1 MFPTVNR
8 AGFAVHVK
16 AGVFIF
22 VVVFVFMLPG
32 SVRAQKRIHTAFFE
46 GTDYELNVYRIYG
59 KEPGKTLMLIGG
71 IQGDEPGGYL
81 SADHYADTSLAKGN
95 LIVVPRA
102 NFRSIVAKRRQINED
117 MNRKFAED
125 PKSNYE
131 TKVVVILKKLI
142 SESDCLLNLH
152 DGSGFYSA
160 KWEGPNRNPKRY
172 GQSIIAD
179 VDTYVDPKTGKTI
192 HLADMARLV
201 SQEINKNIKN
211 PRNHFH
217 FNNHQTK
224 EIASLHKEQRK
235 SATYYALYTYGI
247 PAFGIESSKSLRL
260 EQKIRHHN
268 LAINAFMDRLG
279 IVPETPGI
287 KLERPVLNYLV
298 ISINDSLPVVVKNRQ
313 SLSIEAGDTIMIS
326 HIESNYKRGL
336 TADISGYGTV
346 SDIRKKIRITEPT
359 TVIVRKDY
367 YACGSINIKITGGGK
382 KIVADAAVS
391 DPKKTGSGILLYKI
405 TINGDERIFEN
416 EEHVKLV
423 KGDKFEIVDVISDI
437 ANPSE
442 LIVNLKG
449 YVGDPGNNT
458 GEDRGYVINTSRDL
472 WKSYSLEKRGKYY
485 QMIVENNGDII
496 GKLFFDLEDPVLKYV
511 VIGTGNAELRG
522 LTPGDTALV
531 DADTPLKLFDI
542 STNVVRNA
550 GVKAF
555 LAGSDAVRRPV
566 EIGKPMAINNRANS
580 DADKASCSYRLEI
593 ERDKIFLGSVTLNCS
608 RETHNEK

>member
-16 AGVFIF
+16 AGIIIF
-22 VVVFVFMLPG
+22 VIVLVFMLPG

-59 KEPGKTLMLIGG
+59 KEPGKTLLLIGG

-81 SADHYADTSLAKGN
+81 SADHYADISLAQGN

-102 NFRSIVAKRRQINED
+102 NFRSIVAKRRKINED

-131 TKVVVILKKLI
+131 TKIVAILKKLI
-142 SESDCLLNLH
+142 SESDFLLNLH
-152 DGSGFYSA
+152 DGSGFYSE

-179 VDTYVDPKTGKTI
+179 VDIYMDPKTGKTI
-192 HLADMARLV
+192 QLGDMARSV

-217 FNNHQTK
+217 FNNHRT
-224 EIASLHKEQRK
+224 EEVRSLHKEQRK

-247 PAFGIESSKSLRL
+247 PAFGIESSKSLPL

-268 LAINAFMDRLG
+268 LAINAFMDYLG
-279 IVPETPGI
+279 IVPETPGVN
-287 KLERPVLNYLV
+287 LERPVLNYLV
-298 ISINDSLPVVVKNRQ
+298 LSINDSLPVVVKNRQ
-313 SLSIEAGDTIMIS
+313 SLSINAGDTIMIS

-336 TADISGYGTV
+336 TADIAGYGTV
-346 SDIRKKIRITEPT
+346 SDIRKKIRITRPT
-359 TVIVRKDY
+359 KIIVRKDY
-367 YACGSINIKITGGGK
+367 YACGRINIKMRGGGK
-382 KIVADAAVS
+382 KIAVDVAVS
-391 DPKKTGSGILLYKI
+391 DQQKSGAGMLLYKI
-405 TINGDERIFEN
+405 RINGEERIFEN
-416 EEHVKLV
+416 EAHVKLV
-423 KGDKFEIVDVISDI
+423 KGDKFEIVDVINHIGDTSD
-437 ANPSE
+437 

-449 YVGDPGNNT
+449 YVGNSANNT

-496 GKLFFDLEDPVLKYV
+496 GKLFFDIEDPLLRYI
-511 VIGTGNAELRG
+511 VIGTGNGELRG

-542 STNVVRNA
+542 NTNVVRNA

-555 LAGSDAVRRPV
+555 IAGSGSVRRPV
-566 EIGKPMAINNRANS
+566 YIGKPMAINNIANS
-580 DADKASCSYRLEI
+580 EADKASCRYRLEI

-608 RETHNEK
+608 QETYNEK

>member
-16 AGVFIF
+16 VAIIIF
-22 VVVFVFMLPG
+22 VIVLVFMLPG
-32 SVRAQKRIHTAFFE
+32 SVGAQKRIHTAFFE

-59 KEPGKTLMLIGG
+59 KEPGKTLLLIGG
-71 IQGDEPGGYL
+71 IQGDEQGGYL
-81 SADHYADTSLAKGN
+81 SVDHYADISLAQGN

-102 NFRSIVAKRRQINED
+102 NFRSIVAKRRKINED

-131 TKVVVILKKLI
+131 TKIVAILKKLI
-142 SESDCLLNLH
+142 SESDFLLNLH
-152 DGSGFYSA
+152 DGSGFYSE

-179 VDTYVDPKTGKTI
+179 VDIYVDPKTGKTI
-192 HLADMARLV
+192 YLGDIARSV

-211 PRNHFH
+211 PRNYFH

-224 EIASLHKEQRK
+224 EITSLHKEQRK

-247 PAFGIESSKSLRL
+247 PAFGIESSKSLPL

-268 LAINAFMDRLG
+268 FAINAFMDYLG
-279 IVPETPGI
+279 IVPETPGVN
-287 KLERPVLNYLV
+287 LERPVLNYLV
-298 ISINDSLPVVVKNRQ
+298 VSINDSLPVVVKNRQ
-313 SLSIEAGDTIMIS
+313 SLSINAGDTIMIS

-336 TADISGYGTV
+336 TADIAGYGTV
-346 SDIRKKIRITEPT
+346 SDIRKKIRITRPT
-359 TVIVRKDY
+359 KIIVRKDY
-367 YACGSINIKITGGGK
+367 YTCGRINIKMRGGGK
-382 KIVADAAVS
+382 KIAVDVAVS
-391 DPKKTGSGILLYKI
+391 DQQKSGAGTLLYKI
-405 TINGDERIFEN
+405 IINGEERIFEN

-423 KGDKFEIVDVISDI
+423 KGDKFEIVDVINHIGDTSD
-437 ANPSE
+437 

-449 YVGDPGNNT
+449 YVGDPDNNT

-485 QMIVENNGDII
+485 QMIVENNDDII
-496 GKLFFDLEDPVLKYV
+496 GRLFFDIEDPVLKYI
-511 VIGTGNAELRG
+511 VIGTGNGELRG
-522 LTPGDTALV
+522 LTPGDTVLV
-531 DADTPLKLFDI
+531 DVDTPLKLFDI
-542 STNVVRNA
+542 NTNVVRNA

-555 LAGSDAVRRPV
+555 IASSGSARRPV
-566 EIGKPMAINNRANS
+566 YIGKPMAINNIANS
-580 DADKASCSYRLEI
+580 EADKASCRYRLEI

-608 RETHNEK
+608 QETHNEK